1 MQLDYRFATPALGAL
16 LLLSACGEP
25 SSLEV
30 LNRRAAASMSPD
42 QPCNSAAS
50 VQYLPNGARI
60 SLPDSALFVVGRSDL
75 SACGQYALS
84 SAVQAML
91 AQRIMQVI
99 IEPAG
104 DINAPYAGLAREKAD
119 RVKGV
124 FSNVGFV
131 SDQPPVLVQPS
142 AGASTGVWGVMLTI
156 AEPVSG

>member
-1 MQLDYRFATPALGAL
+1 MQPDHRLATPVLGAL
-16 LLLSACGEP
+16 LVLSACGGP
-25 SSLEV
+25 PASEV
-30 LNRRAAASMSPD
+30 LNRRVAASMSAD

-75 SACGQYALS
+75 SACGEYALS
-84 SAVQAML
+84 SAVEAML
-91 AQRIMQVI
+91 VQRVMQVI

-104 DINAPYAGLAREKAD
+104 DIDAPYAGLAREKAD

-142 AGASTGVWGVMLTI
+142 PGGSTGVWGVMLTI
-156 AEPVSG
+156 ARPVSG